1 MLLFLLHNFA
11 WAAVIASRC
20 RPKTTVSLKPGF
32 LRVQV
37 VEDIDG
43 KAVNLSEYRGKVS
56 LVVNVAS
63 Q

>member
-1 MLLFLLHNFA
+1 MS
-11 WAAVIASRC
+11 VILTAEVLC
-20 RPKTTVSLKPGF
+20 
-32 LRVQV
+32 VQV

-63 Q
+63 K